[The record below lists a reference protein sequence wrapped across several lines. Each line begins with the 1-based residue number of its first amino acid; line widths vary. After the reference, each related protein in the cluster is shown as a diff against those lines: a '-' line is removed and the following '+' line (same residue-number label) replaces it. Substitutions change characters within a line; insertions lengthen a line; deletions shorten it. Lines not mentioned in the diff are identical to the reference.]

1 MKKTFKSVEVIKL
14 LLKEMG
20 INNDDTEVLATWR
33 IKTNPEDNSIE
44 ITQKTN
50 E

>member
-1 MKKTFKSVEVIKL
+1 MKKTFKSVEIIKL

-20 INNDDTEVLATWR
+20 INNDDTEVSVAWH
-33 IKTNPEDNSIE
+33 IETNPEDNSIE